1 MSSLL
6 EMLMGQLGEGDNMK
20 MISQVLGAKKEETK
34 SAVPEILSLIMSGL
48 ANNSSK
54 PEGAESLLNALDKDH
69 DGSIMDD
76 IPEFIGKF
84 QEGPGNGILRHVLGD
99 KRGIVEEKVS
109 KNTGIDI
116 ATITKLFT
124 MLAPLIMG
132 ILGRK
137 QKQDKLGISDLVGL
151 LGSEKKQA
159 KSMAP
164 KSVDILTEILGA
176 VTGTEAKKEKTSLLG
191 TIFKKLL
198 GG

>member
-20 MISQVLGAKKEETK
+20 MISQVLGAKQEETK

-54 PEGAESLLNALDKDH
+54 PEGAESLLNALGKDH
-69 DGSIMDD
+69 DGNILDD
-76 IPEFIGKF
+76 ISGFMGKF

-99 KRGIVEEKVS
+99 KRGIAEEKVS

-124 MLAPLIMG
+124 MLAPMIMG

-137 QKQDKLGISDLVGL
+137 QKQDKLGISDLIGL

-159 KSMAP
+159 ESMAP

-176 VTGTEAKKEKTSLLG
+176 VSGTEAKKEKSSLLG